1 MKNPVADKFE
11 KYVHNTFSSSEKIIT
26 AILSLL
32 QNNSSTILE
41 TSATAGKGLINF
53 GISFLLSIYI
63 LGEKNNIIRKFK
75 ELFKVITPKEKYE
88 ERLTF
93 IKKCN
98 FILNRYVI
106 YNLLDSFI
114 IGISNA
120 ILMIIFE
127 LPYVGLISF
136 IIGLSNLIPTVGP
149 IFGGIIG
156 VLILIIIKPWYA
168 LIFLILTIVLQTL
181 DAYILKPKMFGNSL
195 GISGLWILIGIIIG
209 GRIFGIVGILFA
221 IPVVAILD
229 LLYNEYIFP
238 YLELKFNNT

>member
-1 MKNPVADKFE
+1 MGADKFE

-156 VLILIIIKPWYA
+156 VLILIIIK
-168 LIFLILTIVLQTL
+168 LVQ
-181 DAYILKPKMFGNSL
+181 
-195 GISGLWILIGIIIG
+195 
-209 GRIFGIVGILFA
+209 
-221 IPVVAILD
+221 
-229 LLYNEYIFP
+229 
-238 YLELKFNNT
+238 